1 MTEIL
6 TKLVVDLSKPVGHPE
21 RVQSIPLTAE
31 ELDERDAMAI
41 QAEEQ
46 RVIEEQAA
54 QDKAD
59 AIASAESKLQALG
72 LTIDEIK
79 ALGF

>member
-54 QDKAD
+54 QAKAD

>member
-21 RVQSIPLTAE
+21 RTQSIPLTAE
-31 ELDERDAMAI
+31 ELAEREAMAI

-72 LTIDEIK
+72 LTLDEIK

>member
-21 RVQSIPLTAE
+21 RVQSIPLTTE
-31 ELDERDAMAI
+31 EIDEREQMAI

-54 QDKAD
+54 QAKAD
-59 AIASAESKLQALG
+59 AVASAESKLQALG